1 MDNKTQIDFTKFR
14 LYTGISR
21 KETRSFDVREELAN
35 SLYLAGRGIRMHDLA
50 MRIFHSDG
58 PVELDEADVQLLRE
72 FAQTLSPAF
81 IDSFDQNLG
90 TETEDGK

>member
-1 MDNKTQIDFTKFR
+1 MTCNFKNFKIF
-14 LYTGISR
+14 TGISR
-21 KETRSFDVREELAN
+21 KETRPFDVREELAN

-90 TETEDGK
+90 TETGDGK

>member
-14 LYTGISR
+14 LYTRIPR
-21 KETRSFDVREELAN
+21 KEIRSFDVREELAN

-58 PVELDEADVQLLRE
+58 PVELDDADVRLLRE

-81 IDSFDQNLG
+81 IDSLDQNLG
-90 TETEDGK
+90 TETEAGK

>member
-1 MDNKTQIDFTKFR
+1 MNKTQIDFTKFR

-21 KETRSFDVREELAN
+21 KETRLFDVREERAN

-50 MRIFHSDG
+50 MRIYRSDG

-72 FAQTLSPAF
+72 FAQTLSQAF
-81 IDSFDQNLG
+81 IDSLEQNLC
-90 TETEDGK
+90 TETETGK

>member
-1 MDNKTQIDFTKFR
+1 
-14 LYTGISR
+14 
-21 KETRSFDVREELAN
+21 
-35 SLYLAGRGIRMHDLA
+35 

-81 IDSFDQNLG
+81 IDSLDQNLG
-90 TETEDGK
+90 TETGDGK

>member
-21 KETRSFDVREELAN
+21 KETRPFDIREELAN
-35 SLYLAGRGIRMHDLA
+35 SLYLAGRGIRMLDLA
-50 MRIFHSDG
+50 MRIYRSDG

-81 IDSFDQNLG
+81 IDSFDQNLC
-90 TETEDGK
+90 TETGDGK

>member
-72 FAQTLSPAF
+72 FALTLSPAF
-81 IDSFDQNLG
+81 IDSLDQNLG
-90 TETEDGK
+90 TETEAGK